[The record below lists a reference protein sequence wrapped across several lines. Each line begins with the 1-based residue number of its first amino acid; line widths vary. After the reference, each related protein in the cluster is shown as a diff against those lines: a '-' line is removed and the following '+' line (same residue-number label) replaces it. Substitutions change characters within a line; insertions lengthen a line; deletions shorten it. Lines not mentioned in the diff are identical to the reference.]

1 MSDLKIFI
9 SDSTSLKDAKLA
21 FFQLTFLMIGLSLL
35 IDAINGYFLSGLG
48 LDPKLSAL
56 FKFILIS
63 LALFQIGAYA
73 PKVLAFVL
81 VFFILMLIGPII
93 SFFETLSLAGFV
105 DDVTT
110 GLKIYTAMIIFIYV
124 ALVCH
129 KWPLLVQKYGKW
141 CLIFAFIVLSA
152 NIVLGVL
159 GFGFSSY
166 GDIDSDSSSAIGI
179 KGFFYAANEVS
190 GIFIVL
196 FGSVLHLLWQK
207 RRVLYVLF
215 SPLVLLTAVLI
226 ATKAAMLAAAMLI
239 FAIPLFNERHKL
251 LNLTWLKVK
260 MILPVIV
267 VMIILL
273 IVLVPIFESTGLW
286 NRFIWFYEKKGI
298 IGIILSGRD
307 EFIVSALDAYMRYA
321 NLTDILFGL
330 SKAGLGLIT
339 KNTIEID
346 PIDMYLWHG
355 ISGILLFLTYL
366 AIFFRVSYLSA
377 VNKDSEWGPAVLLI
391 NIVLFAVSII
401 AGHIFT
407 SGMLAPLLGLING
420 LAYADYILSGIKEF
434 PLADKALA
442 K

>member
-1 MSDLKIFI
+1 MSDLKVVI
-9 SDSTSLKDAKLA
+9 SHSISLKDAKLA
-21 FFQLTFLMIGLSLL
+21 LFQLTFLMIGLSLL
-35 IDAINGYFLSGLG
+35 VDAINGFFLSGLG
-48 LDPKLSAL
+48 IDPKLSAL
-56 FKFILIS
+56 FKLTLVS

-81 VFFILMLIGPII
+81 LFFIFMLIGPII
-93 SFFETLSLAGFV
+93 SFFETVSVAGFV
-105 DDVTT
+105 DDLTS

-124 ALVCH
+124 ALACH
-129 KWPLLVQKYGKW
+129 KWPSLVQKYGKW
-141 CLIFAFIVLSA
+141 CLIFAFMVLSA

-166 GDIDSDSSSAIGI
+166 GNTDSESSSAIGI

-196 FGSVLHLLWQK
+196 FGCVLHLLWQK
-207 RRVLYVLF
+207 RKFVYVLF
-215 SPLVLLTAVLI
+215 SPLVLLTALLI
-226 ATKAAMLAAAMLI
+226 ATKAAMLAAVMLI
-239 FAIPLFNERHKL
+239 FAIPLFNERNKL

-260 MILPVIV
+260 MILPIV
-267 VMIILL
+267 VVVAILL
-273 IVLVPIFESTGLW
+273 MVLVPVFETTGLW

-307 EFIVSALDAYMRYA
+307 VFIVSALDAFMRYA
-321 NLTDILFGL
+321 NLTDILFGF
-330 SKAGLGLIT
+330 SKTGLGLIT
-339 KNTIEID
+339 KNAMEID
-346 PIDMYLWHG
+346 PIDMYFWHG

-377 VNKDSEWGPAVLLI
+377 VNRNSKWGPAVLLI
-391 NIVLFAVSII
+391 NIALFAVSMV

-420 LAYADYILSGIKEF
+420 LAYADLCLNQKIMES
-434 PLADKALA
+434 
-442 K
+442 